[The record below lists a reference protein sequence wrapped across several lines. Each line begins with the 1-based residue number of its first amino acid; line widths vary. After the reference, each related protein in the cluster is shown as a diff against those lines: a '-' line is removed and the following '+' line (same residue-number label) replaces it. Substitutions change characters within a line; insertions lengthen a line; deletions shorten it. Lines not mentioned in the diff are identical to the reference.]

1 MALQYKQM
9 KVLTKIFSRKKFE
22 LPKEESVRFGELS
35 SKISEFGFYKLTPN
49 EQKEYLKLS
58 ARDFNAK
65 FKGVIKTLAN
75 E

>member
-1 MALQYKQM
+1 MNILN
-9 KVLTKIFSRKKFE
+9 KIFGRKKIE
-22 LPKEESVRFGELS
+22 LPKEDSVRFGQLS
-35 SKISEFGFYKLTPN
+35 GKVSESGFYKLSPS

-65 FKGVIKTLAN
+65 FKGVIETLAN

>member
-1 MALQYKQM
+1 MNILN
-9 KVLTKIFSRKKFE
+9 KIFHKKKVE
-22 LPKEESVRFGELS
+22 LPQEESVRFGKLS
-35 SKISEFGFYKLTPN
+35 GKISESGFYKLSPN

-65 FKGVIKTLAN
+65 FKGVIETLAN

>member
-1 MALQYKQM
+1 MTIFA
-9 KVLTKIFSRKKFE
+9 KIVHRKKIE
-22 LPKEESVRFGELS
+22 LPKEDSVRFTQLS
-35 SKISEFGFYKLTPN
+35 GKISESGFYKLSPN

-65 FKGVIKTLAN
+65 FKGVIETLAN